1 MKLKATMN
9 TDNHQASGKDST
21 QNWTTRPAFFF
32 VLFSQRHGSEQ
43 KPTSEVDIL
52 RLKKKKQKKTHECY
66 GKSGEVEF
74 QNCVAN

>member
-1 MKLKATMN
+1 MN

-52 RLKKKKQKKTHECY
+52 RLKKKTKKKHMNVM
-66 GKSGEVEF
+66 GKVEKLNF
-74 QNCVAN
+74 RIV

>member
-52 RLKKKKQKKTHECY
+52 RLKKKNKKKHMNVM
-66 GKSGEVEF
+66 GKVEKLNF
-74 QNCVAN
+74 RIV

>member
-1 MKLKATMN
+1 MN

-52 RLKKKKQKKTHECY
+52 RLKKKPKKKHMNVM
-66 GKSGEVEF
+66 GKVEKLNF
-74 QNCVAN
+74 RIV

>member
-1 MKLKATMN
+1 MN

-52 RLKKKKQKKTHECY
+52 RLKKKNKKKHMNVM
-66 GKSGEVEF
+66 GKVEKLNF
-74 QNCVAN
+74 RIV